1 MNIDLRLSGR
11 VEFVK
16 RLFAHLP
23 EEVMNSVRR
32 IEGIRKVFQ
41 ISFMVYWRHYG

>member
-16 RLFAHLP
+16 RPFAHLM